1 MDIFIL
7 SKRRHICY
15 NSSVPQKRDESIF
28 DRGGRQIAPAV
39 GPKPGSCVP
48 RDRIGRAACPHAA
61 ATAEGQNLGRG
72 TRPACPPSQGTAETH
87 PTPAVHTQQ
96 RIGFRGKA
104 SNFSERK
111 TEYDGASRGI
121 TRRTLFSCFSS
132 RFLEAPATRWDFEG
146 TPLSFCTEV
155 TLLGRIGTI
164 QE

>member
-15 NSSVPQKRDESIF
+15 NSSVPQKRGESIF
-28 DRGGRQIAPAV
+28 DIGGRQIAPAV
-39 GPKPGSCVP
+39 GPKPGSRIQ
-48 RDRIGRAACPHAA
+48 RDRIGAACPHAA
-61 ATAEGQNLGRG
+61 ASTAEG
-72 TRPACPPSQGTAETH
+72 
-87 PTPAVHTQQ
+87 HTQQ

-146 TPLSFCTEV
+146 APLSFCAEAA
-155 TLLGRIGTI
+155 LFGRAGTKGF
-164 QE
+164 